1 MISNLLGRIR
11 QAPGLL
17 VSFVLMLTIFT
28 VGKLGIDG
36 FGGTQTI
43 KAVFLLGAFLGIASV
58 GQTLVILLG
67 GIDLSIPF
75 VVGGANVFVA
85 RLYGEGTS
93 FVTAVAL
100 AILIA
105 LIFGSL
111 NAIITVKN
119 NIHPLLVTLGTGT
132 ALLGVVQLWTG
143 GLPTGGA
150 PHWLSRFVAIG
161 EDTFSIPIPPL
172 IFLWLLLSVV
182 VIVLTRMTTFG
193 HKLFASGNA
202 PVAAEL
208 SLVKRLPV
216 WIGAFGISSVFSAI
230 AGILLLGFTGTA
242 YADVGQRYLFL
253 SVGAVVIGGTL
264 VTGGKGGYLGTVIGS
279 LTLTLLTA
287 VFSGFGFSNSLQQV
301 IMGMVVIAMASI
313 YGRDADVR
321 NRV

>member
-1 MISNLLGRIR
+1 
-11 QAPGLL
+11 
-17 VSFVLMLTIFT
+17 MLTIFT

-58 GQTLVILLG
+58 GQTMVILLG

-105 LIFGSL
+105 LAFGSL
-111 NAIITVKN
+111 NAFIAVKN

-161 EDTFSIPIPPL
+161 ENTFSIPIPPL
-172 IFLWLLLSVV
+172 IFLWLFLAVA
-182 VIVLTRMTTFG
+182 VIALTRMTIFG
-193 HKLFASGNA
+193 HKLFATGNA

>member
-93 FVTAVAL
+93 FVIAVAI

-111 NAIITVKN
+111 NAIIAVKN

-193 HKLFASGNA
+193 HKLFASGNS

>member
-93 FVTAVAL
+93 FVIAVAI

-111 NAIITVKN
+111 NAIIAVKN

-161 EDTFSIPIPPL
+161 ENTFSIPIPPL

-193 HKLFASGNA
+193 HKLFASGNS

>member
-161 EDTFSIPIPPL
+161 ENTFSIPIPPL

-182 VIVLTRMTTFG
+182 VIVLTRMTIFG

-230 AGILLLGFTGTA
+230 AGILLLGFTGAA

>member
-58 GQTLVILLG
+58 GQTMVILLG

-105 LIFGSL
+105 LAFGSL
-111 NAIITVKN
+111 NAFIAVKN

-161 EDTFSIPIPPL
+161 ENTFSIPIPPL
-172 IFLWLLLSVV
+172 IFLWLFLAVA
-182 VIVLTRMTTFG
+182 VIALTRMTIFG
-193 HKLFASGNA
+193 HKLFATGNA

-216 WIGAFGISSVFSAI
+216 WIGAFGISSVFAAI

>member
-1 MISNLLGRIR
+1 MILHLLSRIR
-11 QAPGLL
+11 QAPGLP
-17 VSFVLMLTIFT
+17 VSFILMLTIFA
-28 VGKLGIDG
+28 VGKVGIDG

-58 GQTLVILLG
+58 GQTLVIILG

-75 VVGGANVFVA
+75 VVGAANVFVA

-93 FVTAVAL
+93 FGIAVIL
-100 AILIA
+100 AILIS
-105 LIFGSL
+105 LVFGAI
-111 NAIITVKN
+111 NAFISVKN
-119 NIHPLLVTLGTGT
+119 DIHPLLVTLGTGT
-132 ALLGVVQLWTG
+132 ALLGIVQLWTG

-161 EDTFSIPIPPL
+161 ENTFSIPISPL
-172 IFLWLLLSVV
+172 IFLWLFLAIV
-182 VIVLTRMTTFG
+182 VIVLTRKTIFG
-193 HKLFASGNA
+193 HMLFATGNA

-216 WIGAFGISSVFSAI
+216 WIGAFGLSSVFSAI

-301 IMGMVVIAMASI
+301 IMGMVVIAMAAI
-313 YGRDADVR
+313 YGRDSDVR

>member
-93 FVTAVAL
+93 FVIAVAI

-111 NAIITVKN
+111 NAIIAVKN

-216 WIGAFGISSVFSAI
+216 WIGAFGISSVFAAI

>member
-93 FVTAVAL
+93 FVIAVAI

-111 NAIITVKN
+111 NAIIAVKN

-161 EDTFSIPIPPL
+161 ENTFSIPIPPL

>member
-1 MISNLLGRIR
+1 MISKLVYRFR
-11 QAPGLL
+11 EAPGLP
-17 VSFVLMLTIFT
+17 VSFLLMLVIFS
-28 VGKLGIDG
+28 VGKIGIDG

-58 GQTLVILLG
+58 GQTLVIILG

-75 VVGGANVFVA
+75 VVGAANVFVA
-85 RLYGEGTS
+85 RLYGEGVPFLIAAS
-93 FVTAVAL
+93 S
-100 AILIA
+100 AILIS
-105 LIFGSL
+105 LIFGAL
-111 NAIITVKN
+111 NAIVSVKN

-132 ALLGVVQLWTG
+132 ALLGIVQLWTG

-150 PHWLSRFVAIG
+150 PKWLSRFVAIG
-161 EDTFSIPIPPL
+161 ENTGSVPIPPL
-172 IFLWLLLSVV
+172 IFLWLFLTII
-182 VIVLTRMTTFG
+182 VIVLTRMTIFG
-193 HKLFASGNA
+193 HHLFAMGNA
-202 PVAAEL
+202 PIAAEL

-216 WIGAFGISSVFSAI
+216 WIGAFGLSSVFSAT

-287 VFSGFGFSNSLQQV
+287 VFSGFGFNNSLQQV
-301 IMGMVVIAMASI
+301 IMGVVVIAMAAT

>member
-93 FVTAVAL
+93 FVIAVAI

-111 NAIITVKN
+111 NAIIAVKN

>member
-17 VSFVLMLTIFT
+17 VSFVLMLTIFA

-58 GQTLVILLG
+58 GQTMVILLG

-93 FVTAVAL
+93 FVIAVAI

-111 NAIITVKN
+111 NAIIAVKN

-193 HKLFASGNA
+193 HKLFATGNA